1 METGFEGSPTEK
13 KAYDMMGKMEALGEK
28 TGLVVNRKV
37 TKLGIVVGAVATV
50 AVFGGVALVRAF
62 FKGATRR

>member
-1 METGFEGSPTEK
+1 METGFEGSSTEK

-37 TKLGIVVGAVATV
+37 TKLGIVIGAVATV
-50 AVFGGVALVRAF
+50 IVFGGAALVAAF
-62 FKGATRR
+62 FKGATKR

>member
-1 METGFEGSPTEK
+1 METGFEGSSAEK
-13 KAYDMMGKMEALGEK
+13 KAYDVMSKMEALGEK

>member
-1 METGFEGSPTEK
+1 METGFEGSPTER
-13 KAYDMMGKMEALGEK
+13 KAYDMMSKMEALGEK

-37 TKLGIVVGAVATV
+37 TKIGIVVGAVATV
-50 AVFGGVALVRAF
+50 VVFGGAALLKAF